1 MNKIFTLFILFLG
14 LQATAQDLNKKMQDT
29 YRNKEIMIN
38 NCTRESVCN
47 FPEFK
52 SMYDTMYES
61 YAPDSATLLALK
73 PLTDGLKV
81 TIVMG
86 TWCGDSKLQVP
97 HFYKLTDQLGITEK
111 DLTLIC
117 VDGQK
122 KAENGLIDNLDIQR
136 VPTFIFYKEG
146 KELGRIVESPRDT
159 LEKDALDILTKG
171 N

>member
-1 MNKIFTLFILFLG
+1 MLLLIFVG
-14 LQATAQDLNKKMQDT
+14 LQAGAQDLNKKKQDT

-38 NCTRESVCN
+38 NCTRESVSN

-61 YAPDSATLLALK
+61 YAPDSTTIASLK
-73 PLTDGLKV
+73 PLTEGLKV

-97 HFYKLTDQLGITEK
+97 HFYKITDQLGITEK
-111 DLTLIC
+111 DMTLIC

-122 KAENGLIDNLDIQR
+122 KAENGIIDNLDIQR
-136 VPTFIFYKEG
+136 VPTFIFYKDG
-146 KELGRIVESPRDT
+146 KELGRIVESPKDT
-159 LEKDALDILTKG
+159 LEKDSYDILAKK
-171 N
+171 

>member
-1 MNKIFTLFILFLG
+1 MNKLLTLLVLFLG
-14 LQATAQDLNKKMQDT
+14 FQASAQELNKKKQDT

-52 SMYDTMYES
+52 TMYDTMYES
-61 YAPDSATLLALK
+61 YAPDAETITALK
-73 PLTDGLKV
+73 PLMDGVKV

-97 HFYKLTDQLGITEK
+97 HFYKITDQLGITEQ
-111 DLTLIC
+111 DMTLIC
-117 VDGQK
+117 VDGEK
-122 KAENGLIDNLDIQR
+122 KAENGLIDNMNIER

-146 KELGRIVESPRDT
+146 KEIGRIVESPKDT
-159 LEKDALDILTKG
+159 LEKDALELLSKK
-171 N
+171 

>member
-1 MNKIFTLFILFLG
+1 MNKIFMLLLIFVG
-14 LQATAQDLNKKMQDT
+14 LQAGAQDLNKKKQDT

-61 YAPDSATLLALK
+61 YEPDSTTITSLK
-73 PLTDGLKV
+73 PLTEGLKV
-81 TIVMG
+81 TIIMG

-97 HFYKLTDQLGITEK
+97 HFYKITDQLGITEK
-111 DLTLIC
+111 DMTLVC

-122 KAENGLIDNLDIQR
+122 KAENGIIDNLDIQR
-136 VPTFIFYKEG
+136 VPTFIFYKDG
-146 KELGRIVESPRDT
+146 KELGRIVESPKDT
-159 LEKDALDILTKG
+159 LEKDSYDILAKK
-171 N
+171 

>member
-1 MNKIFTLFILFLG
+1 MNKLLALFVLLLSI
-14 LQATAQDLNKKMQDT
+14 QAGAQELNKKMQDT

-52 SMYDTMYES
+52 TMYDTMYES
-61 YAPDSATLLALK
+61 YAPDSATLAALK
-73 PLTDGLKV
+73 PLMEGVKV

-97 HFYKLTDQLGITEK
+97 HFYKITDQLGLTEK
-111 DLTLIC
+111 DMTLIC

-122 KAENGLIDNLDIQR
+122 KAENGLIDNMNIER
-136 VPTFIFYKEG
+136 VPTFIFNKDG
-146 KELGRIVESPRDT
+146 KEIGRIVESPRDT
-159 LEKDALDILTKG
+159 LEKDALEMLSKK
-171 N
+171 